1 MLFWAIHHKE
11 QDNDITSPLRHFATS
26 PLRHASQLVTLA
38 LLALACSTANAAL
51 IVNVEGVRGSGKTT
65 WTLSGSSTSN
75 SFGNVSTGST
85 SYNWRDSLRT
95 VQRFLSDETTISR
108 NSLFAVTGSA
118 QFTYGPWTE
127 TISHIFLGPN
137 ISRAGDAFGIRTSST
152 AAYARNVSTRWSGSF
167 TLDLDIS
174 NFKPGTYRSASAY
187 TANFAQPGDVTLTFR
202 ETVKTASV
210 PEPSSLALLGLA
222 LAGLSFSRKIK
233 GATSRA

>member
-1 MLFWAIHHKE
+1 MTPLRHFA
-11 QDNDITSPLRHFATS
+11 TSPLRHFATS
-26 PLRHASQLVTLA
+26 PLRHASQLVTLV
-38 LLALACSTANAAL
+38 LLALACATANAAL

-75 SFGNVSTGST
+75 DSGNVSTGRT
-85 SYNWRDSLRT
+85 SYNWQDSLRT

-108 NSLFAVTGSA
+108 NSLFAVMGSA
-118 QFTYGPWTE
+118 QFTYGPRTG

-137 ISRAGDAFGIRTSST
+137 NSRAGDAFGIRTSST
-152 AAYARNVSTRWSGSF
+152 TAYASRQNIRWSGSF

-174 NFKPGTYRSASAY
+174 NFKPGTYRSASGY
-187 TANFAQPGDVTLTFR
+187 TANFAQPGDVTLTFT

-222 LAGLSFSRKIK
+222 LTGLGFSRKRK
-233 GATSRA
+233 GAQSRA